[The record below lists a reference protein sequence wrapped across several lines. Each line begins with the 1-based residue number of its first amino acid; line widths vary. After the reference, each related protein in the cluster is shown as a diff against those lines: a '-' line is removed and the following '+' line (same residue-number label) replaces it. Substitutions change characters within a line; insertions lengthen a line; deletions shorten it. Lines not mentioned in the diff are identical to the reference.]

1 MPAPAKLLHHT
12 AEARS
17 FVALVKSGRATVE
30 QVRAQIGHDTVERRK
45 VLLGFDALRE
55 DLTKELRATVI
66 SLLRTHSLRF
76 VRTKLGLPHK
86 IILKISQDAHTS
98 QHKTGRGRRFSNEQR
113 EAILARIHA
122 DARSVDIQRE
132 FGVSDWYVQKL
143 RRSIGDTENRL
154 FRRGW
159 DIEKVKEALRAGLSV
174 TEIERTHGIQHAVLW
189 KLRKRL
195 GDVEDRRGRHRRIL
209 SDSERVAIFFDIR
222 AGLYQKSIAKKFH
235 LHTRRVHALQVEAG
249 RPPHYRRF
257 TAAEVFEINAG
268 LQAGRTD
275 TEIARQLN
283 CHRAAIWSRRKKL
296 RGTS

>member
-55 DLTKELRATVI
+55 DLTPELRATVI
-66 SLLRTHSLRF
+66 NLLRKHSLRF
-76 VRTKLGLPHK
+76 VRVKLGLPHK
-86 IILKISQDAHTS
+86 IILKISREAHAPF
-98 QHKTGRGRRFSNEQR
+98 KKIGRGRRFSIEQR
-113 EAILARIHA
+113 QEILIRIRA
-122 DARSVDIQRE
+122 DARSIDIQRE
-132 FGVSDWYVQKL
+132 FGVSDWLVQKL
-143 RRSIGDTENRL
+143 RHSIGDFENRL
-154 FRRGW
+154 LRRSW

-209 SDSERVAIFFDIR
+209 SDSERAAILFDIR
-222 AGLYQKSIAKKFH
+222 HGLYQSSIARKYH

-249 RPPHYRRF
+249 RPPHYRHF
-257 TAAEVFEINAG
+257 TTDEI
-268 LQAGRTD
+268 LQIEARLREGYAD
-275 TEIARQLN
+275 AEIAHQLN
-283 CHRAAIWSRRKKL
+283 CHRATIWFRRKKL
-296 RGTS
+296 RGAS